1 MGPPELMIILVII
14 GIVFGAGWLPQV
26 MEALGHGMKM
36 FREASSELDDAV
48 NEVKQVATAEAD
60 KVRYEGRE
68 DEA

>member
-1 MGPPELMIILVII
+1 
-14 GIVFGAGWLPQV
+14 